1 MELVLKA
8 AFERDVDLV
17 LVRAFYEG
25 NSVAQHFLNDGD
37 RILEVHHSAMEL
49 HGESDLQV
57 IVERKGKRHAILIE
71 DKIDAPAQPNQYK
84 RYCERG
90 DRGKVEGRWTEYTV
104 YIVAPEKY
112 LNSDHEAIE
121 YPNKVSYEE
130 IREELMHGNDP
141 VSLATIET
149 ALKRSEGA
157 LPSVVDEAVT
167 AFWESYYDYHE
178 QHAPHL
184 MLHVNRCKKGPNAI
198 WPDFKTVLKGTKILH
213 KSAQGC
219 VDLEFRGFAEQL
231 NRLKDTLRLYLSSDM
246 KIERTGGSAVVRI
259 PVPVIDFSKPFVTYE
274 EEIGV
279 VFSAVERLN
288 QLATII
294 CENKLLEKFKKES
307 VFCYDPRLI

>member
-8 AFERDVDLV
+8 VFERDVDLV

-25 NSVAQHFLNDGD
+25 NSVAKLFLNDGD
-37 RILEVHHSAMEL
+37 RILQVQHSAMEL

-57 IVERKGKRHAILIE
+57 IVERKGKRQAILIE

-90 DRGKVEGRWTEYTV
+90 GRGIVEGRWTDYTV
-104 YIVAPEKY
+104 YIAAPEKY
-112 LNSDHEAIE
+112 LNSDHEAQE
-121 YPNKVSYEE
+121 YPNKVSYEA
-130 IREELMHGNDP
+130 IRKELMQGNDL
-141 VSLATIET
+141 VSLAIIET

-157 LPSVVDEAVT
+157 LPAVVDEAVT

-219 VDLEFRGFAEQL
+219 VDLEFRGLAEQL
-231 NRLKDTLRLYLSSDM
+231 NQLKDSLRPYLSSDM
-246 KIERTGGSAVVRI
+246 IVERTGGSAVVRI
-259 PVPVIDFSKPFVTYE
+259 FVPTMDFSKPFTTYE
-274 EEIGV
+274 KEIV
-279 VFSAVERLN
+279 AVFTAVERLN
-288 QLATII
+288 QLAMTIY
-294 CENKLLEKFKKES
+294 ENKLQEKF
-307 VFCYDPRLI
+307 